1 MDMAE
6 NLAKAN
12 IQGVE
17 IHLVK
22 ININRR
28 KANLASRGR
37 IQTGGVAALP
47 TGPEKGCAD
56 KRTIINL
63 DHLIDESTPE
73 KNMHERMTPEEP

>member
-22 ININRR
+22 INNNGW
-28 KANLASRGR
+28 KADRASRGR
-37 IQTGGVAALP
+37 IQTGGAAASP
-47 TGPEKGCAD
+47 SDPEKGRAD
-56 KRTIINL
+56 KRTRINV
-63 DHLIDESTPE
+63 DRQIDKSTVE